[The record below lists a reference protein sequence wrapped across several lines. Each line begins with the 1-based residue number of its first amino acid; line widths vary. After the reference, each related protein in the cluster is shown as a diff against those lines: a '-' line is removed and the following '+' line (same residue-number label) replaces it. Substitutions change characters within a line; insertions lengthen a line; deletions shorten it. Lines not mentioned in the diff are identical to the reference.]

1 MGEWLMVNGIEM
13 GFWCWVAPSTPFN
26 LTKEKLKKLK
36 KLKCNIKNCKAFN
49 PHQPDIRKAWS
60 T

>member
-1 MGEWLMVNGIEM
+1 MVNGIEM
-13 GFWCWVAPSTPFN
+13 GVWCWVAPSTPFN